1 MNRFV
6 LDWRKVLLWVVVFF
20 AILGGV
26 FLFLRRGFDPND
38 VVTEFVAPSV
48 ATAGEEGV
56 FTVLVRNG
64 SSVSLRDV
72 RITMRFPQS
81 SGAEQP
87 IEAFVGDLP
96 SREQA
101 TREIRTAIPVGQETV
116 KAIAIVRFRAGII
129 PAAFERT
136 HEAEIFV
143 SAAPVDLSFSF
154 PSDVG
159 ARQQF
164 TFFVRWRSQATGA
177 IPRIGLRLTVP
188 SAFHI
193 SRTRPDTE
201 YHMPYAWNLG
211 DLAPGVEGEI
221 AVTGAFDGESS
232 GEFLAELGTLNESNR
247 DIAMVLKD
255 AREFRKFAQDNLT
268 VTLRVQDV
276 ENPGE
281 VIALP
286 SEAVRVVVDY
296 HNASPRT
303 LDDVSLVL
311 GFSHPAIDQRSVSA
325 TPLFQRRPSGEYAWG
340 ETTISTFAALP
351 SGVTGQIVFFATL
364 NQTILMSNFQD
375 ANQSIPLELKA
386 FAEGKLQAQRAS
398 LVKIGSRLQG
408 RTDAYFQ
415 KDPDGYDNS
424 GTLPPRVG
432 QETTT
437 TVQLSVIG
445 GTNGF
450 RGTTMRLV
458 LGPGTNFRG
467 VVSSD
472 SASVKWN
479 PETREFVW
487 EIGDLIAGTGIL
499 SPPKKLVI
507 RVGTTPLA
515 EDAGKPVTIVESG
528 LLTGE
533 DSWTGRTSDFTF
545 EKVGTTD
552 IADQGFVYRDG
563 IVVE

>member
-1 MNRFV
+1 MNRSV
-6 LDWRKVLLWVVVFF
+6 LDWRKVFLWIVVFF

-26 FLFLRRGFDPND
+26 FLFLRRGFDPSD

-48 ATAGEEGV
+48 ASAGEEGV

-72 RITMRFPQS
+72 RITIRFPQS
-81 SGAEQP
+81 SGTEQP
-87 IEAFVGDLP
+87 IEAFVGDIP

-101 TREIRTAIPVGQETV
+101 TREIRAAIPVGQETV
-116 KAIAIVRFRAGII
+116 KAIASVRFRAGVI

-136 HEAEIFV
+136 HEADIFV

-164 TFFVRWRSQATGA
+164 TFFVRWRSQATGT

-188 SAFHI
+188 SAFKI

-201 YHMPYAWNLG
+201 NHAPYTWNLG
-211 DLAPGVEGEI
+211 DLAPGLDGEI

-247 DIAMVLKD
+247 DIAMVLKEV
-255 AREFRKFAQDNLT
+255 REFRKFAQENLL

-286 SEAVRVVVDY
+286 SETVRVVVDY
-296 HNASPRT
+296 HNASARS

-311 GFSHPAIDQRSVSA
+311 GFSNPAINQNSVSA
-325 TPLFQRRPSGEYAWG
+325 SPSFERRPSGEYAWLAPG
-340 ETTISTFAALP
+340 IPGFTSLAAGA
-351 SGVTGQIVFFATL
+351 SGQITFSATL
-364 NQTILMSNFQD
+364 NQTITMNSFQD
-375 ANQSIPLELKA
+375 ANQSIPMEFRA
-386 FAEGKLQAQRAS
+386 FAEGKLQAERS
-398 LVKIGSRLQG
+398 TIVKIGSRLKG
-408 RTDAYFQ
+408 RADAYFK

-437 TVQLSVIG
+437 TAQLAVIG

-450 RGTTMRLV
+450 RGTTMRFV
-458 LGPGTNFRG
+458 LGPKVLFKG

-507 RVGTTPLA
+507 RVGATPLA
-515 EDAGKPVTIVESG
+515 EDVGGPVIIVESG

-533 DSWTGRTSDFTF
+533 DSWTGKTSDFTF
-545 EKVGTTD
+545 EQVGTTD